1 VATRSLIGKTAHPT
15 APRSS
20 SVLRGALLL
29 VGASTCLACVS
40 PSVMASRTPSAVG
53 ERAVA
58 LAAVPAAIVD
68 ETNRVR
74 IGAGL
79 RPLSVEPRLVQA
91 AQLQAEQMAAL
102 GTMAHDLPRAR
113 YPTLITRLAA
123 VKYNWSD
130 AAENVARNYGTG
142 TSVVTGWM
150 KSEHHRVNILDPSFT
165 QIGTGYALDAKGD
178 KYYAQ
183 VFGHPR

>member
-1 VATRSLIGKTAHPT
+1 
-15 APRSS
+15 
-20 SVLRGALLL
+20 
-29 VGASTCLACVS
+29 
-40 PSVMASRTPSAVG
+40 
-53 ERAVA
+53 
-58 LAAVPAAIVD
+58 
-68 ETNRVR
+68 
-74 IGAGL
+74 
-79 RPLSVEPRLVQA
+79 VQA

-113 YPTLITRLAA
+113 YPTLDSRLAA
-123 VKYNWSD
+123 VRYPWSD

-165 QIGTGYALDAKGD
+165 QIGSGYAVDARGD

-183 VFGHPR
+183 VFGRPR